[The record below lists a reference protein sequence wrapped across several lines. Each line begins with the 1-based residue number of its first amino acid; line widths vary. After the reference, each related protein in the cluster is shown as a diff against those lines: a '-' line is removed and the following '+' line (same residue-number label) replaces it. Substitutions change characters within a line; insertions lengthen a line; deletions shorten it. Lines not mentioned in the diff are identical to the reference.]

1 MDKQEKIINY
11 REKNKHVIPGQIVCA
26 GSSLMEMFPV
36 EKLME
41 ETNQEVVIY
50 NRGIGGFVTR
60 ELLDALDV
68 CILDL
73 KPRRLFLN
81 IGTNDLSDA
90 SIPMAEIIE
99 RYDQILNRVEKALPK
114 TDIYLM
120 AYYPI
125 NYEAAAEEMKPCLL
139 VRTNE
144 KIAQA
149 NEEVRKL
156 AERHGARYIDVN
168 DALKDEQGRLK
179 AEYTIEG
186 MHIKEEGYRAIWPA
200 FLSYVLEPEWKSGER
215 GQRCG
220 KIG

>member
-1 MDKQEKIINY
+1 MDKQEKINNY
-11 REKNKHVIPGQIVCA
+11 REKNKHIISGQIVCA

-36 EKLME
+36 EKLMA
-41 ETNQEVVIY
+41 ETNREVVIY
-50 NRGIGGFVTR
+50 NRGIGGFVTQ
-60 ELLDALDV
+60 ELLEALDV

-90 SIPMAEIIE
+90 SIPIAEIME
-99 RYDQILNRVEKALPK
+99 RYDEILSRVEMALPGVE
-114 TDIYLM
+114 IYLM

-144 KIAQA
+144 KIDRA
-149 NEEVRKL
+149 NWEVRKL

-186 MHIKEEGYRAIWPA
+186 MHIKEEGYRAIWSA
-200 FLSYVLEPEWKSGER
+200 FLSYVMEPMWKGGDVR
-215 GQRCG
+215 
-220 KIG
+220 